1 MIWADTLKKTRVFKD
16 LTSGELDL
24 IEKLVDERSCTAK
37 TKVVKEGDS
46 STNFYICVEGELAIQ
61 IDVPGRGTI
70 VTGTISDNNV
80 FGWSALA
87 TIPHYG
93 ASVVTR
99 KDSRMLVLSGKNL
112 KGIFENHPRI
122 GYCVMRNLIEVI
134 SSRLQD
140 VRFALASCITD
151 YRKG

>member
-1 MIWADTLKKTRVFKD
+1 MMWASTLRETKVFKD
-16 LTSGELDL
+16 LTAEEIDL
-24 IEKLVDERSCTAK
+24 VEKLVNDRSYKTE

-46 STNFYICVEGELAIQ
+46 ATKFYICVEGELAIQ

-70 VTGTISDNNV
+70 MTGTIGDNNI

-99 KDSRMLVLSGKNL
+99 KDSRVLVLSGNSMK
-112 KGIFENHPRI
+112 KIFEKHPRI

-151 YRKG
+151 YRES

>member
-1 MIWADTLKKTRVFKD
+1 MTWAGTLIKTKVFKD
-16 LTSGELDL
+16 LTAEEIGLV
-24 IEKLVDERSCTAK
+24 EKLVGDRSYKAN
-37 TKVVKEGDS
+37 TKVVKEGDA
-46 STNFYICVEGELAIQ
+46 STDFYICVEGELALQ

-70 VTGTISDNNV
+70 TTGTIGNNNI

-87 TIPHYG
+87 TTPHYG

-99 KDSRMLVLSGKNL
+99 KDSRVLVVSGNNMKV
-112 KGIFENHPRI
+112 IFEKHPRI

-151 YRKG
+151 YRKS